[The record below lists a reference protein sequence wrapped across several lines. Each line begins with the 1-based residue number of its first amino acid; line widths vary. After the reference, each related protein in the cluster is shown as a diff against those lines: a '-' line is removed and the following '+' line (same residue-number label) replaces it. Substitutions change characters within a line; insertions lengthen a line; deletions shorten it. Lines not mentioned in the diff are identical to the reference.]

1 MAQENGYVI
10 GNLYPT
16 KPDGTPNIILS
27 SELVLEKING
37 RYIVKSRS
45 DTKRN
50 GTLETDLAITTNS
63 VNIPGIDAYVKKWLA
78 PQLTSTTNPNSI
90 FNQYLTTI
98 LSNWTGQSVKESL
111 SALKILGYKG
121 LGSNQ
126 SQSNLEPWISNGKS
140 SGPLYEA
147 VNNPLNYDPA
157 GMWNRYTSSNQVNSN
172 FNLPAL
178 LQNLEA
184 GNKSPNSWQPSIVYT
199 YSADGQGASYPG
211 PVLMLDPGD
220 RLLLNFKNDITI
232 PGLTEEQVQAATLI
246 PNSSYGLNGGATAG
260 GAASVNFHMHGGH
273 VNAMGFGDNV
283 VARYT
288 TGQDWTTDI
297 DIPSDHGQGSYW
309 YHPHYHPAV
318 NTQLYGGLS
327 GFMQVGDPLEK
338 IPAFKNVARN
348 LAVFK
353 SMNVGID
360 TSGNLLLEAVDT
372 MGVTALPTNRM
383 SMITVNGQYQPTVEV
398 EKGGW
403 QALTLSNQDSNYY
416 LNIKLK
422 HLQDDGTYNSL
433 PIYIYGE
440 DGHQYPQIRAANQT
454 VIGYDQPN
462 NPIPNTNNTAEPPI
476 GYKKADNIVA
486 LPAGKRLDILF
497 YLPSGQTEISS
508 VYSFEDLSSGKDYQI
523 NNLRF
528 QASQYVDFTN
538 ENTSLASGTSG
549 FGPLAIFKTGGNE
562 RLPNTNTLNNF
573 IDKANEGI
581 VVQNITPVTPEKEYN
596 PSAVPSVDLFS
607 TTEKGAEI
615 WTPTRKREFNYS
627 VLTLVGPQEE
637 YDAPTKAALAENKLK
652 TGNDY
657 KRYTFL
663 PHFSEQDP
671 WLGYVDPDLIN
682 DHVFPNGNL
691 SIAQLGTMEEW
702 RLRNWNWGFGQSN
715 GNYFVG
721 HPFHIHVNDYQVKS
735 SDTELGS
742 KKNLE
747 DTTMLNSSGY
757 NFYDTNTGRI
767 RTLAPMNG
775 EFHSIPEALDPALV
789 GTINTTGANDT
800 TIRMLFQDYLGTYV
814 QHCHLLEHEDAGM
827 MTVITVVENTADSWL
842 APSQG
847 FNTTSQYLTLYKA
860 QDFKKY
866 NLNLGSNINSYK
878 RAQFGDLNGDFVQD
892 IVLTRQG
899 VEGGPGQVLIY
910 DGASLKLDNQ
920 TREVSNLVPYSQSSL
935 APWAFPEDYSGDGQ
949 RDLITGGFISSTNAS
964 SVSLTDFAI
973 TNWVANKQKSTQ
985 NNIYWDK
992 AYQFQPWQSIES
1004 SKIVHHTHELPNG
1017 DIKKH
1022 YTDQPPS
1029 QLNAAQVGFVVGDF
1043 NLDNFNDYA
1052 IAYYVSV
1059 GGFRITILDG
1069 AAFSLA
1075 YQTGTLEGG
1084 YFPNSTIL
1092 ADSVVLDPSLT
1103 NLSEIVL
1110 TSGFN
1115 SYAQSPIENLIVTTQ
1130 SSIGSQ
1136 VFTLQLAAG
1145 HFIATSQGE
1154 DINPNPHSGHVDTS
1168 DGSASLVNLRDDAF
1182 PLYLSSQQI
1191 IPSAL
1196 STATPIISGALGQG
1210 GLLVGDTLTI
1220 AQGNSSIGNRSNTDN
1235 LLNTTQQ
1242 IALDLGGLR
1251 VANQDDITGIIGT
1264 NLKTTFE
1271 DNEVYQRLHLAGM
1284 AYQAYT
1290 NTIITPA
1297 SLADLSAGILG
1308 QQKTA
1313 EQLAGVIN
1321 ALYQK
1326 DVANYY
1332 GDNLNNLAPGQIIEK
1347 AYETLY
1353 GRSPSPFEL
1362 RMWLRKV
1369 SSGLDRS
1376 LIPLAIMQEAN
1387 GIDVFRLG
1395 YLSAG
1400 MQWMQSQWQTTATV
1414 AGSFSQGFQ
1423 TDDVRFNLVSGN
1435 LLNSGT
1441 FSSWDAAQQGLNNF
1455 MDSTL
1460 PILRGSPISNTGFF

>member
-1 MAQENGYVI
+1 MASQSGFVV
-10 GNLYPT
+10 GNLYP
-16 KPDGTPNIILS
+16 KKSDGTPNLILS
-27 SELVLEKING
+27 SGLILEKNSSH
-37 RYIVKSRS
+37 YVVKPKSN
-45 DTKRN
+45 TKNN
-50 GTLETDLAITTNS
+50 GTLETNLAITTNS
-63 VNIPGIDAYVKKWLA
+63 VNIPGVDAYVKKWLA
-78 PQLTSTTNPNSI
+78 PQLTSTTNQNSI

-98 LSNWTGQSVKESL
+98 LSNWSGQPVKESL
-111 SALKILGYKG
+111 SALKTLGYKG
-121 LGSNQ
+121 LGADQ
-126 SQSNLEPWISNGKS
+126 SQSTLEPWISNGKS

-147 VNNPLNYDPA
+147 VNNLNNYDPT
-157 GMWNRYTSSNQVNSN
+157 GMWNRYTNSSQVNSN

-199 YSADGQGASYPG
+199 YSADGQGTSYPG

-220 RLLLNFKNDITI
+220 RLLLHFENDISI

-338 IPAFKNVARN
+338 VPAFKNVPRN

-353 SMNVGID
+353 SMNVSID
-360 TSGNLLLEAVDT
+360 SSGNLLLDAVNT

-398 EKGGW
+398 NNGGW
-403 QALTLSNQDSNYY
+403 QALTLSNQDNNYY

-422 HLQDDGTYNSL
+422 HLQSDGTYKTI

-440 DGHQYPQIRAANQT
+440 DGHQYPQIRAADQT

-462 NPIPNTNNTAEPPI
+462 NPIPNTNNTAEPAL
-476 GYKKADNIVA
+476 GYAKAENIVS
-486 LPAGKRLDILF
+486 LSSGKRLDVLF
-497 YLPSGQTEISS
+497 YLPSGKTEISS
-508 VYSFEDLSSGKDYQI
+508 VYSFEDMSSGKDYQI

-528 QASQYVDFTN
+528 QASQYVDFTA

-549 FGPLAIFKTGGNE
+549 FGPLAVFNTGGDQ
-562 RLPNTNTLNNF
+562 RLPSTDVLNNY
-573 IDKANEGI
+573 IDKANKGI
-581 VVQNITPVTPEKEYN
+581 KVQNITPLTPEKEYN

-607 TTEKGAEI
+607 TTKKGEEI
-615 WTPTRKREFNYS
+615 WKPTRKREFNYS
-627 VLTLVGPQEE
+627 VLTLVGPQAE
-637 YDAPTKAALAENKLK
+637 YDGPTKLALAENKIK

-657 KRYTFL
+657 KRYTFV
-663 PHFSEQDP
+663 PHMSEEDP
-671 WLGYVDPDLIN
+671 WLGYVNPDFIN

-691 SIAQLGTMEEW
+691 TITQLGTMEEW

-735 SDTELGS
+735 SDTELAS

-747 DTTMLNSSGY
+747 DVTMLNGSGY
-757 NFYDTNTGRI
+757 NFYDTNTGSI
-767 RTLAPMNG
+767 RTLKPISG
-775 EFHSIPEALDPALV
+775 EFHSISEALDPALV
-789 GTINTTGANDT
+789 STINTTGANDT
-800 TIRMLFQDYLGTYV
+800 TVRMLFQDYLGTYV

-827 MTVITVVENTADSWL
+827 MTVITVVENTGDSWL
-842 APSQG
+842 APTQDFDAS
-847 FNTTSQYLTLYKA
+847 SKYLTLYGA
-860 QDFKKY
+860 QNFKEY
-866 NLNLGSNINSYK
+866 NLNLGRNHNSFQ
-878 RAQFGDLNGDFVQD
+878 RSQVGDLSGDYVQD
-892 IVLTRQG
+892 IILTRQG
-899 VEGGPGQVLIY
+899 FDGIPGEVLIY
-910 DGASLKLDNQ
+910 DGASLKLKNES
-920 TREVSNLVPYSQSSL
+920 RKISSLVPYGQTSL
-935 APWAFPEDYSGDGQ
+935 APWAYPEDYTGDGQ
-949 RDLITGGFISSTNAS
+949 RDLITGGFIASTKNG
-964 SVSLTDFAI
+964 SVSLGSFAI
-973 TNWVANKQKSTQ
+973 TNWVASEQKSKQ
-985 NNIYWDK
+985 GIINWEK
-992 AYQFQPWQSIES
+992 AYQFQPWESIQNS
-1004 SKIVHHTHELPNG
+1004 GLAGHSHVMPNG
-1017 DIKKH
+1017 E
-1022 YTDQPPS
+1022 TMS
-1029 QLNAAQVGFVVGDF
+1029 QSMDEPVIGLNAEQVGFVVGDF

-1052 IAYYVSV
+1052 IAYAVED
-1059 GGFRITILDG
+1059 GFRITILDG

-1084 YFPNSTIL
+1084 YFPNTTIL
-1092 ADSVVLDPSLT
+1092 ADSLVLDSSLT
-1103 NLSEIVL
+1103 DLSQIVL
-1110 TSGFN
+1110 TAGFN

-1136 VFTLQLAAG
+1136 IYTLQLAAG

-1154 DINPNPHSGHVDTS
+1154 DINPNSHSGHVAIS
-1168 DGSASLVNLRDDAF
+1168 DGSASLLNLRDDAF
-1182 PLYLSSQQI
+1182 PLYLTDQQF
-1191 IPSAL
+1191 IPSSL
-1196 STATPIISGALGQG
+1196 STATPTISGALAQG
-1210 GLLVGDTLTI
+1210 GLVVGNTLTI
-1220 AQGNSSIGNRSNTDN
+1220 AQGNASIGNRSNTDN

-1242 IALDLGGLR
+1242 VSLNLNGLR
-1251 VANQDDITGIIGT
+1251 VTNRDDITGIVGT
-1264 NLKTTFE
+1264 ALDTTYTG
-1271 DNEVYQRLHLAGM
+1271 DQVSQRLHLAGM
-1284 AYQAYT
+1284 TYQAYT

-1297 SLADLSAGILG
+1297 SLADLSAGLLG
-1308 QQKTA
+1308 QGKSA
-1313 EQLAGVIN
+1313 EQLADAIN
-1321 ALYQK
+1321 LLYHK
-1326 DVANYY
+1326 EVVDYY
-1332 GDNLNNLAPGQIIEK
+1332 GDDFNNLAPQTIINK

-1353 GRSPSPFEL
+1353 GRAAKPSEL
-1362 RMWLRKV
+1362 KSWQAKV
-1369 SSGLDRS
+1369 TNGLEPS
-1376 LIPLAIMQEAN
+1376 LLPLSIMQETK
-1387 GIDVFRLG
+1387 GRDLYRLG

-1423 TDDVRFNLVSGN
+1423 SDDGRFGLVSLD
-1435 LLNSGT
+1435 LLDAGT
-1441 FSSWDAAQQGLNNF
+1441 FNSWNSAQRGLNTF

-1460 PILRGSPISNTGFF
+1460 AVLKGSPISNSGFF